1 MNKLGLPAYITYLP
15 FGKSANTPEPY
26 LRYTAPIADY
36 EDAAGNLIIFP
47 EVYPQLA
54 NKVRHAKA
62 AIWWLSLEN
71 FLERRHIWPLH
82 DKVRYIKRVIQG
94 KRPLRGARSL
104 KHMIHFSQTQHA
116 TDYLKQCGI
125 EPVPLIDSINED
137 FLNDNHL
144 EFANT
149 KQDIILYNPN
159 KGKKVTD
166 KLIVANP
173 QWQFVPLKGLNREQ
187 LSEQLY
193 AAKLYIDFGHH
204 PGRDRMPREAAMHGC
219 CLITGV
225 LGSAGNEIDLPI
237 LKRYKLDSSAPE
249 FVAEFSQLATDI
261 LANFAAHYRA
271 FDNYRDYLKNEPKIF
286 RQQISDYFFTNARVM
301 LRPLNISATEFHTIK
316 MRYGE
321 DSPLNMPDRSGND
334 APSLQCS

>member
-1 MNKLGLPAYITYLP
+1 MPKFKKILVVCPAGAVTGGPEALHQLVDHMNKLGLPAYITYLP

-166 KLIVANP
+166 KLIAANP

-237 LKRYKLDSSAPE
+237 PKRYKLDSSAPE

-286 RQQISDYFFTNARVM
+286 RQQISDYF
-301 LRPLNISATEFHTIK
+301 
-316 MRYGE
+316 
-321 DSPLNMPDRSGND
+321 
-334 APSLQCS
+334 LQTQE

>member
-1 MNKLGLPAYITYLP
+1 M
-15 FGKSANTPEPY
+15 
-26 LRYTAPIADY
+26 
-36 EDAAGNLIIFP
+36 
-47 EVYPQLA
+47 
-54 NKVRHAKA
+54 
-62 AIWWLSLEN
+62 
-71 FLERRHIWPLH
+71 
-82 DKVRYIKRVIQG
+82 
-94 KRPLRGARSL
+94 

-159 KGKKVTD
+159 KGKKVTE
-166 KLIVANP
+166 KLIAANP

-249 FVAEFSQLATDI
+249 FVAEFSQLARDI

-271 FDNYRDYLKNEPKIF
+271 FDNYRDYLKNEPKVF
-286 RQQISDYFFTNARVM
+286 RQQISDYF
-301 LRPLNISATEFHTIK
+301 
-316 MRYGE
+316 
-321 DSPLNMPDRSGND
+321 
-334 APSLQCS
+334 LQTQK